1 MLDERRKDAAGDD
14 RLASLRI
21 EREEEASA
29 GGRAWRWIAA
39 VIAVALAAALWLFL
53 SGPAPTSVVTAAAAE
68 VRIEGGGATV
78 LNASGYVTARRQATV
93 SSKMTARVV
102 EVLIEEGMTL
112 DEGQLMAR
120 LDDSNTR
127 VAYELAEAQVGA
139 AEAALAETR
148 VRAREAALELERVER
163 LVEVQV
169 GSESDLDAAAASHDA
184 LVARLAQQEREVAVA
199 RRQVAVWAQ
208 QLADTE
214 IRAPFAGV
222 VVSKNAQP
230 GEMISPAA
238 AGGGFTRTGI
248 GTVVDMESLEIEVD
262 VNESYI
268 NRVLPGQ
275 RVAATLDAYTD
286 WEIPASVIAIV
297 PTADRQRATV
307 KVRIAFDTL
316 DSRILPDMGVKVA
329 FREGADEVARPRPRV
344 VVPAAAVRRVDG
356 REVVFV
362 VNGEVAERRA
372 VTTGGEHEDGI
383 VVLSGVS
390 AGESVIT
397 EGPED
402 LAGGERVEE
411 EAS

>member
-1 MLDERRKDAAGDD
+1 
-14 RLASLRI
+14 
-21 EREEEASA
+21 
-29 GGRAWRWIAA
+29 
-39 VIAVALAAALWLFL
+39 
-53 SGPAPTSVVTAAAAE
+53 
-68 VRIEGGGATV
+68 
-78 LNASGYVTARRQATV
+78 
-93 SSKMTARVV
+93 
-102 EVLIEEGMTL
+102 
-112 DEGQLMAR
+112 
-120 LDDSNTR
+120 
-127 VAYELAEAQVGA
+127 
-139 AEAALAETR
+139 
-148 VRAREAALELERVER
+148 
-163 LVEVQV
+163 
-169 GSESDLDAAAASHDA
+169 
-184 LVARLAQQEREVAVA
+184 
-199 RRQVAVWAQ
+199 
-208 QLADTE
+208 
-214 IRAPFAGV
+214 
-222 VVSKNAQP
+222 
-230 GEMISPAA
+230 
-238 AGGGFTRTGI
+238 
-248 GTVVDMESLEIEVD
+248 MESLEIEVD